1 MIPNRLRI
9 VVCSPFARLRTDV
22 ITFFRLDS
30 VQIPNELSGNKSVV
44 QPDNAVKSSHPVEKV
59 GAFLK
64 RVAHLFEAKAFRPH
78 RMFRGGHA
86 QTLAAFAWPRRR
98 KFKSVRDQERFFQTA
113 PDVKV
118 LAHCRW
124 QPNPKDHPTM
134 IIWHGIEGSSESTY
148 MLSTAQKSF
157 SSGFNVIRMNL
168 RTCGGTEHLTT
179 TIYHG
184 GLTEDLHAVVSE
196 LIEQDHL
203 SRLFLVGFS
212 LGGNM
217 VLKLAGE
224 YADNAPKEVLAVCAI
239 SPSID
244 LQASALLI
252 LKRSNWLYQEDFVR
266 RLKHR
271 LRVKHKLFPDQY
283 DITGLSSVRT
293 LREFDDR
300 FTSRTHGFDGADD
313 YYYRASSIRVIDRIR
328 IPTLIIHAEDDPFI
342 PFAPMLDPA
351 VANNPYILLVAPKQ
365 GGHVAFLSAKQHS
378 SNHLLPDAH
387 QHSALG
393 TQHSALEEHSSLPE
407 DRFWAENRVVEF
419 CRLAEETF

>member
-1 MIPNRLRI
+1 M
-9 VVCSPFARLRTDV
+9 
-22 ITFFRLDS
+22 
-30 VQIPNELSGNKSVV
+30 VQTLNEVK
-44 QPDNAVKSSHPVEKV
+44 DNHPVERV
-59 GAFLK
+59 SAFLK
-64 RVAHLFEAKAFRPH
+64 YAARVFERKAFRPH

-98 KFKSVRDQERFFQTA
+98 QFKSVRDQERFFQTA
-113 PDVKV
+113 PDVQV

-124 QPNPKDHPTM
+124 QPNPKEHPTM

-157 SSGFNVIRMNL
+157 SAGFNVIRMNL
-168 RTCGGTEHLTT
+168 RTCGGTEHLTP

-184 GLTEDLHAVVSE
+184 GLTEDLRAVVGE
-196 LIEQDHL
+196 LIAHDHL
-203 SRLFLVGFS
+203 ARLFLVGFS

-224 YADNAPKEVLAVCAI
+224 YGDNAPKEVLAVCAV

-244 LQASALLI
+244 LQASAQLI

-266 RLKHR
+266 RLKRR

-300 FTSRTHGFDGADD
+300 FTSRAHGFDGADD
-313 YYYRASSIRVIDRIR
+313 YYYRASSIRVVARIR

-378 SNHLLPDAH
+378 SNHSPPGIPDSSLITH
-387 QHSALG
+387 
-393 TQHSALEEHSSLPE
+393 HSSLPE

-419 CRLAEETF
+419 CQLANKTAPL

>member
-1 MIPNRLRI
+1 VLQT
-9 VVCSPFARLRTDV
+9 V
-22 ITFFRLDS
+22 
-30 VQIPNELSGNKSVV
+30 NEVRSN
-44 QPDNAVKSSHPVEKV
+44 QPVERV
-59 GAFLK
+59 GAFLN
-64 RVAHLFEAKAFRPH
+64 RVARLFAAKPFRPH
-78 RMFRGGHA
+78 GMFRGGHA

-98 KFKSVRDQERFFQTA
+98 KFKSVRDQERLFQTT
-113 PDVKV
+113 PDVRV

-124 QPNPKDHPTM
+124 QQDPIDHPTM

-157 SSGFNVIRMNL
+157 SAGFNVIRMNL
-168 RTCGGTEHLTT
+168 RTCGGTEHLTS

-184 GLTEDLHAVVSE
+184 GLTEDLRAVVSE
-196 LIEQDHL
+196 LIEQDGL
-203 SRLFLVGFS
+203 ARLFLVGFS
-212 LGGNM
+212 LGGNL

-224 YADNAPKEVLAVCAI
+224 YGDDAPKEVLAACAV

-252 LKRSNWLYQEDFVR
+252 LKRSNWLYQQDFVR

-283 DITGLSSVRT
+283 DISGLSSVKT

-300 FTSRTHGFDGADD
+300 YTSRAHGFDGADD

-328 IPTLIIHAEDDPFI
+328 VPTLIIHAEDDPFI
-342 PFAPMLDPA
+342 PFAPMLAPA
-351 VANNPYILLVAPKQ
+351 VTNNPYILVVAPKQ
-365 GGHVAFLSAKQHS
+365 GGHVAFLSARVSPSKQ
-378 SNHLLPDAH
+378 
-387 QHSALG
+387 AL
-393 TQHSALEEHSSLPE
+393 TDPPPAAVNDDLRFTIHDLPE

-419 CRLAEETF
+419 CQLAHEASPSQAGPVRATPFQ

>member
-1 MIPNRLRI
+1 M
-9 VVCSPFARLRTDV
+9 
-22 ITFFRLDS
+22 
-30 VQIPNELSGNKSVV
+30 VQTLNEVK
-44 QPDNAVKSSHPVEKV
+44 DNHPVERV
-59 GAFLK
+59 SAFLK
-64 RVAHLFEAKAFRPH
+64 YAARLFERNTFRPH

-98 KFKSVRDQERFFQTA
+98 QFKSVRDQERFFQTA
-113 PDVKV
+113 PDVQV

-157 SSGFNVIRMNL
+157 SAGFNVIRMNL

-184 GLTEDLHAVVSE
+184 GLTEDLHAVVGE

-224 YADNAPKEVLAVCAI
+224 YGENAPKEVLAVCAI

-244 LQASALLI
+244 LQASAQLI
-252 LKRSNWLYQEDFVR
+252 LKRSNWLYQQDFVN

-271 LRVKHKLFPDQY
+271 LRVKHKLFPEQY

-300 FTSRTHGFDGADD
+300 YTSRAHGFDGADD

-365 GGHVAFLSAKQHS
+365 GGHVAFISAKPRS
-378 SNHLLPDAH
+378 SNYLLPDAH
-387 QHSALG
+387 QHSALS

-419 CRLAEETF
+419 CRLSEERL

>member
-1 MIPNRLRI
+1 M
-9 VVCSPFARLRTDV
+9 
-22 ITFFRLDS
+22 
-30 VQIPNELSGNKSVV
+30 VQT
-44 QPDNAVKSSHPVEKV
+44 DNAVKSNQPVERV

-64 RVAHLFEAKAFRPH
+64 RVAQLFEAKAFRPH

-86 QTLAAFAWPRRR
+86 QTLAAFAWPRRN
-98 KFKSVRDQERFFQTA
+98 KFKLVRDQERLFQTA

-124 QPNPKDHPTM
+124 QPNPKGHPTM

-157 SSGFNVIRMNL
+157 SAGFNVIRMNL
-168 RTCGGTEHLTT
+168 RTCGGTEHLTS

-184 GLTEDLHAVVSE
+184 GLTDDLSAVVSE
-196 LIEQDHL
+196 LIEQDSL
-203 SRLFLVGFS
+203 PRLFLVGYS
-212 LGGNM
+212 LGGNL

-224 YADNAPKEVLAVCAI
+224 YADDPPKEVLAVCAV

-244 LQASALLI
+244 LQASAQLI
-252 LKRSNWLYQEDFVR
+252 LKPSNWLYQQDFVR

-271 LRVKHKLFPDQY
+271 LRVKHKLFPEQY
-283 DITGLSSVRT
+283 DITGLSSVKT

-300 FTSRTHGFDGADD
+300 YTSRAHGFEGVDD
-313 YYYRASSIRVIDRIR
+313 YYYRASSIRVTDRIR
-328 IPTLIIHAEDDPFI
+328 IPTVIIHAEDDPFI

-351 VANNPYILLVAPKQ
+351 VANNPYILVVAPKQ
-365 GGHVAFLSAKQHS
+365 GGHVAFLSAKPRS
-378 SNHLLPDAH
+378 SNHSSSDTPRSELST

-393 TQHSALEEHSSLPE
+393 E

-419 CRLAEETF
+419 CRLAEETL